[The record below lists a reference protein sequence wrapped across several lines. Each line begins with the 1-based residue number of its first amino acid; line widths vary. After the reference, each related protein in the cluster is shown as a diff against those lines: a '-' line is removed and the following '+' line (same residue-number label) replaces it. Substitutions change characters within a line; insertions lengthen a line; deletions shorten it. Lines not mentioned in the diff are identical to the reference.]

1 MSKTDTK
8 TAADWKPPR
17 EVTQNT
23 YKVQPLMTIEE
34 VCTYLGVSKS
44 WVYKAVESGELP
56 HFRAGG
62 IKFSR
67 KQIAAYLNRQQGL
80 E

>member
-1 MSKTDTK
+1 MSKVDLK
-8 TAADWKPPR
+8 DSRDWLPPR
-17 EVTQNT
+17 EVTQNAAPR
-23 YKVQPLMTIEE
+23 PLMTIED

-62 IKFSR
+62 IKFSP
-67 KQIAAYLNRQQGL
+67 KQIAAYLNRQQGR